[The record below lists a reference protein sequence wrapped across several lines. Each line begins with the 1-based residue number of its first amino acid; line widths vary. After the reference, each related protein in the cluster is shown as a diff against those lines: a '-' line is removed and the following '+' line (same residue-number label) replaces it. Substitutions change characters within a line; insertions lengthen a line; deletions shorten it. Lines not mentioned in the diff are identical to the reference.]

1 MNKYDSL
8 KDDDNNKIKINI
20 LDTKHKQYVFLE
32 NINNTVEMQS
42 RLERNHLRNKY
53 NKEIEYLK
61 MLDVFYATFI
71 TSQEEEEYKS

>member
-20 LDTKHKQYVFLE
+20 LDTKHKQYVFQE

>member
-1 MNKYDSL
+1 
-8 KDDDNNKIKINI
+8 
-20 LDTKHKQYVFLE
+20 
-32 NINNTVEMQS
+32 MQS

-71 TSQEEEEYKS
+71 TSQEEEYKS